1 MPNVLEANICISLT
15 DPMKVLSVSDG
26 IEDMLGFKSDDFLT
40 GKVSLKSLIH
50 ADDLDIADDLFS
62 TEINQ
67 TSGTFNIRLRQA
79 NGRIRCIKAHYT
91 KALDAS
97 GNNVVLELLLQDAK
111 SLRQRLSDQ
120 PLMDNFKA
128 MMENTDDYIYFKDRN
143 HVFTGA
149 SQTLVE
155 ITESTKHW
163 TELIGLT
170 GYDVFAEE
178 YADIYYLLEKQVFAG
193 IAVAHDIQETLDR
206 NGNKGWVDNRKYPIH
221 NENSEIVG
229 LFGIARIITER
240 KQAEAKIKRVT
251 QLYSA
256 LSHCNEAI
264 VRCANEAELFPRI
277 CRDMVQFG
285 GMKMAWIGLLD
296 EVSKWVKPV
305 ASFGDDDEY
314 LTDIQISMDAADP
327 LSQGPV
333 GTAIR
338 ENQPVWCPDFIN
350 DPRTTAWR
358 ERGARAGW
366 AAMASLP
373 LHSNGVIVGT
383 FNVYATEVNAFDE
396 DIRNLLIEMAINI
409 SFALDGFARET
420 ARKQVEEALLESED
434 RLTFAFKGSGD
445 GMWDWNV
452 ATGAV
457 NYSKQWKEMLG
468 FAGDEIKNDFKEWER
483 RIHPDDLQPTRGAI
497 QAYLDG
503 TTPRYAHEHRMLC
516 KDGSYKWVLTRGIAR
531 SCSADGKPVR
541 MIGTHTDITV
551 RKQTKEALR
560 IAAAA
565 FEAQEGIMVTDSQR
579 IIIRVNKAF
588 TQLTGYSAEDAVGQP
603 VSILKSGQHD
613 AAFYQAQWEVIVR
626 DGYWQG
632 EIWDQ
637 RKNGDVFPAWMT
649 ITAVSAADG
658 RTTHYVGSF
667 LDITLQKQ
675 VEKVLLDDRIR
686 LNRQVEKSM
695 VELSQLKEESGE
707 LNTALKVMIKLQ
719 ETQSSE
725 AKNLLILELKQEVM
739 PFLQRLKGSSRD
751 PKHIRLLS
759 TLDANLQRL
768 ISSYGSATSLTSV
781 YKNLTPKEIQVA
793 SMVREGASTKA
804 IAATLSLSPETI
816 SIHRKNIRKKL
827 GLDSKADN
835 LRSNLITLAN

>member
-26 IEDMLGFKSDDFLT
+26 IENLLGFKSADFLT
-40 GKVSLKSLIH
+40 GKVSLKSRIH
-50 ADDLDIADDLFS
+50 ADDQDIADDLFS

-67 TSGTFNIRLRQA
+67 TSGTLNIRLRQA

-120 PLMDNFKA
+120 PIMDNFKA

-170 GYDVFAEE
+170 DYDVFAEE
-178 YADIYYLLEKQVFAG
+178 YADIYYRLEKQVFAG
-193 IAVAHDIQETLDR
+193 IAVAQDIQETLDQ

-221 NENSEIVG
+221 NENGEIVG
-229 LFGIARIITER
+229 LFGIARIVTER
-240 KQAEAKIKRVT
+240 KQTEAKIKRVT

-277 CRDMVQFG
+277 CRDSVQFG

-296 EVSKWVKPV
+296 EVSKRVKPV

-327 LSQGPV
+327 IGQGPV

-338 ENQPVWCPDFIN
+338 ANQPAWCPDFIN

-396 DIRNLLIEMAINI
+396 DIRKLLIEMAINI

-420 ARKQVEEALLESED
+420 ARKQAE
-434 RLTFAFKGSGD
+434 
-445 GMWDWNV
+445 
-452 ATGAV
+452 
-457 NYSKQWKEMLG
+457 
-468 FAGDEIKNDFKEWER
+468 
-483 RIHPDDLQPTRGAI
+483 
-497 QAYLDG
+497 
-503 TTPRYAHEHRMLC
+503 
-516 KDGSYKWVLTRGIAR
+516 
-531 SCSADGKPVR
+531 
-541 MIGTHTDITV
+541 
-551 RKQTKEALR
+551 EALR

-565 FEAQEGIMVTDSQR
+565 FEAQEGIIVTDAQR
-579 IIIRVNKAF
+579 IILRVNKAF
-588 TQLTGYSAEDAVGQP
+588 IQLTGYSAEDAVGQP

-649 ITAVSAADG
+649 ITAVSSADG

-675 VEKVLLDDRIR
+675 VEKVLLDDRMH
-686 LNRQVEKSM
+686 LKRQVAKSM

-707 LNTALKVMIKLQ
+707 LNTALNVMIKLQ
-719 ETQSSE
+719 KTESSE
-725 AKNLLILELKQEVM
+725 AKNLLILELKQEVI
-739 PFLQRLKGSSRD
+739 PFLQRLKNSSHD
-751 PKHIRLLS
+751 PKHISLLNM
-759 TLDANLQRL
+759 LDANLQRL
-768 ISSYGSATSLTSV
+768 ISSYGSATSLTSA
-781 YKNLTPKEIQVA
+781 YKNLTPKEILVA
-793 SMVREGASTKA
+793 SMVRDGASTKA
-804 IAATLSLSPETI
+804 IATTLSLSPETI

-835 LRSNLITLAN
+835 LRSHLITLAD